1 MFPTDT
7 RILLTDDSQTTR
19 SMLRTFLKNA
29 GYGWHLHEAENGI
42 RALEILREQEEKNK
56 PIQLILSD
64 WEMPLLSGLDFLKKV
79 REEARWKSIP
89 FIMITSVNRP
99 EQVVEAV
106 KAGVTGYIVK
116 PLQAETLLERMKTAY
131 IKSKGLAQ
139 PANPQSKV

>member
-19 SMLRTFLKNA
+19 SLLRTFLKNA
-29 GYGWHLHEAENGI
+29 GYGWHLHEAEHGV

-79 REEARWKSIP
+79 REEARWKTIP

-131 IKSKGLAQ
+131 TKSKGLTLQAT
-139 PANPQSKV
+139 PQSKV

>member
-19 SMLRTFLKNA
+19 SLLRTFLKNA
-29 GYGWHLHEAENGI
+29 GYGWHLHEAEHGV

-79 REEARWKSIP
+79 REEARWKTIP

-131 IKSKGLAQ
+131 IKSKGLTQQAT
-139 PANPQSKV
+139 PQSKV

>member
-19 SMLRTFLKNA
+19 SLLRTFLKNA
-29 GYGWHLHEAENGI
+29 GYGWHLHEAEHGV
-42 RALEILREQEEKNK
+42 RALEILREQEEKTK

-79 REEARWKSIP
+79 REEARWKTIP

-131 IKSKGLAQ
+131 TKSKGLTLQAT
-139 PANPQSKV
+139 PQSKV